1 MQQIGRDIKD
11 SCYQDIK
18 RLTRQ
23 TFLQAHLPAD
33 LLEFCK
39 RRQRQGPQ
47 VSGIN
52 LGVPV
57 NAPKEAIDNGSV
69 KECRYTNSFIGGNI
83 AVFLVDIIQVVLY
96 ADVFAL
102 NLASKQDAGI

>member
-1 MQQIGRDIKD
+1 MQQIGRDIQD
-11 SCYQDIK
+11 SGYQDIK
-18 RLTRQ
+18 RFTRQ

-33 LLEFCK
+33 LLKFRK
-39 RRQRQGPQ
+39 RRKRQGPQ
-47 VSGIN
+47 VSRIN

-69 KECRYTNSFIGGNI
+69 KECRYTKSLIGGNI

-96 ADVFAL
+96 AYILAL
-102 NLASKQDAGI
+102 NIGSKQDAGI

>member
-1 MQQIGRDIKD
+1 MQANL
-11 SCYQDIK
+11 SS
-18 RLTRQ
+18 
-23 TFLQAHLPAD
+23 D
-33 LLEFCK
+33 LMQFRK

-47 VSGIN
+47 VSRIN

-69 KECRYTNSFIGGNI
+69 KECRYSKSLIGWNI

-96 ADVFAL
+96 TDVFAL
-102 NLASKQDAGI
+102 NIGPEQNAGI